1 MPGNPVFF
9 TTFAL
14 SERLLRNNTLSF
26 NMLSKVIKQ
35 ASIDHFHKWLTHG
48 EKFVIVSHV
57 SPDGD
62 AVGSSLGLWHF
73 LCSQGKT
80 AHVIVPNAF
89 PDFLKWMP
97 GSKDIL
103 LYDRYKAFANKL
115 IAEADVICCLDFNA
129 IHRIDAVGQAV
140 LASPAR
146 KILIDHH
153 LHPEDFCRII
163 ISHPEISSTS
173 ELVFRLICRL
183 GYFGEITKEG
193 AECIYTGMMTDTGG
207 FTYNSNNREI
217 YFIISE
223 LLSKGID
230 KDAIYRKVYNTYSE
244 SRLRL
249 MGHVLSQMTV
259 YGGYNAAMISLTKKE
274 QDRFHYIRGDSEGFV
289 NIPLSIKG
297 VILSCFLRED
307 TEKPMIKISLRSVG
321 TFPCNQLAAEFF
333 NGGGHLN
340 ASGGEFY
347 GTMDEARK
355 VWEQALEKYK
365 PLLTSKD

>member
-1 MPGNPVFF
+1 
-9 TTFAL
+9 
-14 SERLLRNNTLSF
+14 
-26 NMLSKVIKQ
+26 MLTKVIEQ
-35 ASIDHFHKWLTHG
+35 AKIDHFTKWF
-48 EKFVIVSHV
+48 ERADKIVIVSHV

-62 AVGSSLGLWHF
+62 AIGSSLGLYHF
-73 LCSQGKT
+73 LDSQEKT
-80 AHVIVPNAF
+80 VNVIVPNAF

-103 LYDRYKAFANKL
+103 LYDRYKEFADKL
-115 IAEADVICCLDFNA
+115 LAEADVICCLDFNA
-129 IHRIDAVGQAV
+129 LKRIEDMADAVA
-140 LASPAR
+140 ASPAR

-153 LHPEDFCRII
+153 LYPEDFCKITMGYFD
-163 ISHPEISSTS
+163 EIS
-173 ELVFRLICRL
+173 
-183 GYFGEITKEG
+183 KEG

-230 KDAIYRKVYNTYSE
+230 KDDIYRKVYNTYSE

-249 MGHVLSQMTV
+249 MGYVLSNMTV
-259 YGGYNAAMISLTKKE
+259 YSDCNSALITLTKAE
-274 QDRFHYIRGDSEGFV
+274 QSKFHYIKGDSEGFV
-289 NIPLSIKG
+289 NIPLSIKN
-297 VILSCFLRED
+297 VRFSCFLRED

-340 ASGGEFY
+340 ASGGEFF
-347 GTMDEARK
+347 GTMEEAK
-355 VWEQALEKYK
+355 AVFEKALEKYK
-365 PLLTSKD
+365 SLLTAKS